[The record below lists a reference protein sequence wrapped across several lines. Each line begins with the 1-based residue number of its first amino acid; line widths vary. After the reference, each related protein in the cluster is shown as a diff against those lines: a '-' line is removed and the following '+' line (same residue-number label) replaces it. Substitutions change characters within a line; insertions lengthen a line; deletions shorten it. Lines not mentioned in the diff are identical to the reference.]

1 MGCWYLKENKKATR
15 HDKIHFRKL
24 SNNLDGT
31 EDDQTKISGTKGY
44 TMPSMESWS
53 DSKFT
58 EVDTDYSNDLTE
70 SEFELES
77 DKMHKYL

>member
-1 MGCWYLKENKKATR
+1 MLILEKKIRKQPDTI
-15 HDKIHFRKL
+15 KILFRKL

-31 EDDQTKISGTKGY
+31 EDDQTKISGTKVFA
-44 TMPSMESWS
+44 MPSMESWS

-70 SEFELES
+70 SEFEPES
-77 DKMHKYL
+77 GKMHKYL